1 MAEENNGEAPK
12 KKSNGRWFLYSV
24 AIIPIVSILASF
36 LVVRVINP
44 RFAASADGYSVQ
56 LALNHWNHH
65 PVERK
70 NNDKKEEF
78 LCDVGT
84 ILANPSGTE
93 RRRIIKMSIMVD
105 VFSESLIETI
115 EKMKPK
121 LQHQAVMILSSK
133 DLETISSTEGKIE
146 LQSELKKAF
155 IDELGLTNDDI
166 RQVYFRDFV
175 IQ

>member
-1 MAEENNGEAPK
+1 LAEENNGEAPK

-56 LALNHWNHH
+56 S
-65 PVERK
+65 VERK